1 MTARIALA
9 IVALV
14 LAACGAVTPTPTL
27 AIAPPQPLP
36 GQVLIEVGEGRFVAD
51 VADTPE
57 VRRQGLSGRPSLAAV
72 HAMWF
77 DLGEERATAFVMRDM
92 RFPLDIVWVD
102 AAFRV
107 RHVTANAP
115 VPSAGTAEA
124 DLVGYSPP
132 VPVRYVLEINAGL
145 AAAHGIREGDLVRL
159 GDGVRS
165 P

>member
-14 LAACGAVTPTPTL
+14 LAACGAATPTPT
-27 AIAPPQPLP
+27 IAPADLLP
-36 GQVLIEVGEGRFVAD
+36 GQVLIEVGEGSFVAD
-51 VADTPE
+51 VAADPE
-57 VRRQGLSGRPSLAAV
+57 MRRQGLSGRPSLAAD

-77 DLGEERATAFVMRDM
+77 DLGEERAATFVMRDM

-115 VPSAGTAEA
+115 VPSAGTEEA

-145 AAAHGIREGDLVRL
+145 AAAHGIREGDRVRL